1 MNKNWSDIE
10 KWEPV
15 TDTDAEALVRLAVPY
30 VRWLSPTLVALLA
43 ADNTIHQAS
52 WQRIL
57 AQSNILSDLY
67 LWPGSACAYPGR
79 RRKTGSREKAG
90 KPAEQCLA
98 TDTSGNNLA
107 HRVWE
112 LLGNGQRNFVQSRP
126 GYELVHLFPH
136 KAVEWKKLLRLL
148 DEKQPTTTA
157 LLPAGWRSW
166 LETHGLPGLFT
177 NPANM
182 CFVPNT
188 FVRPTDGHSLFRQ
201 VLWKRALTLF
211 GSEALLPLPVAEAVA
226 GWLNPLPAVEDL
238 EWNPLYHGLPE
249 KLPALLRDRSDRL
262 TKYESIYFY
271 PGLKPLTAKALLT
284 Q

>member
-1 MNKNWSDIE
+1 MHSPDPTLEMW
-10 KWEPV
+10 PRHV
-15 TDTDAEALVRLAVPY
+15 AEADQLALVHLAVPY
-30 VRWLSPTLVALLA
+30 VRWVSPALVALLV
-43 ADNTIHQAS
+43 ADNNTHQEP
-52 WQRIL
+52 WQQVL
-57 AQSNILSDLY
+57 AQGNVLSELY

-79 RRKTGSREKAG
+79 RRKTGSKEQAG
-90 KPAEQCLA
+90 KVAEQCLA

-112 LLGNGQRNFVQSRP
+112 VLGAGQRNFVQSRP

-136 KAVEWKKLLRLL
+136 KAAEWKKLLRLL
-148 DEKQPTTTA
+148 DKEQPTAMA

-166 LETHGLPGLFT
+166 LEEHGLPGLFT

-211 GSEALLPLPVAEAVA
+211 GPAALLPLPVAEVVA
-226 GWLNPLPAVEDL
+226 GWLETLPDVEDL
-238 EWNPLYHGLPE
+238 GWSPLYHGLPE
-249 KLPALLRDRSDRL
+249 KLPTLLRDRLTHL
-262 TKYESIYFY
+262 TKYQSV
-271 PGLKPLTAKALLT
+271 
-284 Q
+284 